1 MWLEPFDFH
10 PLTRVIYGPGRLDD
24 LGTVAREL
32 GARRVLVVTD
42 PGIVRAGH
50 APRAVESL
58 RRAGIETVLFDG
70 VEENPTTRHVRA
82 GTEVAR
88 SAEVDLIVGVGGGSA
103 MDCAKG
109 INFIL
114 CCGGEMKDY
123 QGIGKAT
130 GPLLPLIAVPTTA
143 GTGSETQSFALI
155 ADEHTHRK
163 MACGDKR
170 AACRAAILDPEVTLS
185 QPAKVTAA
193 TSIDAISHAVES
205 FVTKRRNPLSRAF
218 SLAAWRLLESSFE
231 RVLEK
236 PDDLEARGAMQLG
249 AAFAGAAIEHS
260 MLGAAHSAANP
271 LTARFGVV
279 HGGAVGVMLPHV
291 VRFNA
296 QVVGDDYARLASESK
311 GASEPTAEGLARRLE
326 ELLRASGLPTRL
338 SEWGVPA
345 DAITELAPEAAEQ
358 WTANFNPR
366 PITSADFVVLYRE
379 AGPAG

>member
-1 MWLEPFDFH
+1 
-10 PLTRVIYGPGRLDD
+10 
-24 LGTVAREL
+24 
-32 GARRVLVVTD
+32 
-42 PGIVRAGH
+42 
-50 APRAVESL
+50 
-58 RRAGIETVLFDG
+58 
-70 VEENPTTRHVRA
+70 
-82 GTEVAR
+82 
-88 SAEVDLIVGVGGGSA
+88 
-103 MDCAKG
+103 
-109 INFIL
+109 
-114 CCGGEMKDY
+114 
-123 QGIGKAT
+123 
-130 GPLLPLIAVPTTA
+130 
-143 GTGSETQSFALI
+143 
-155 ADEHTHRK
+155 
-163 MACGDKR
+163 
-170 AACRAAILDPEVTLS
+170 
-185 QPAKVTAA
+185 
-193 TSIDAISHAVES
+193 
-205 FVTKRRNPLSRAF
+205 PLSRAF

-366 PITSADFVVLYRE
+366 PITSA
-379 AGPAG
+379 